1 MLSIPSGA
9 VARAAADEEELT
21 TGLLACVGQRK
32 EGRCSLQFK
41 SCNNPSYKSFPSIKE
56 GIAVTRH
63 RLLYRL
69 SAADIDRNEVL
80 SYLGIHPVN
89 SPPCGY
95 LFPVPAGNEVLT
107 PEGSGIYND
116 D

>member
-1 MLSIPSGA
+1 
-9 VARAAADEEELT
+9 
-21 TGLLACVGQRK
+21 
-32 EGRCSLQFK
+32 
-41 SCNNPSYKSFPSIKE
+41 
-56 GIAVTRH
+56 
-63 RLLYRL
+63 LYRL